1 MSVRAI
7 PLLVLAFVLYN
18 AIVLT
23 MGLEALTKEIF
34 HLRLLSGGEWVFTWG
49 DFILLATLILLF
61 IEIVKSTFTTT
72 STLID
77 HALSMVVFVAVGVEF
92 LTVPQAATSIFFL
105 ILIATMIDV
114 IGGYTIG
121 IRVARRD
128 LNIGADQ

>member
-34 HLRLLSGGEWVFTWG
+34 HLLLLSGGEWVFTWV